1 MGSSHSILVP
11 LSSNPASIEAVS
23 VAALLAKARKSRL
36 QVVHI
41 IEVLRSLPLTAEL
54 EPEARRGEQ
63 LLRRAEEV
71 AAALGVR
78 VEGALVQ
85 ARTAGQA
92 IVEEAAERQVDTI
105 VLGVSS
111 HQLITGT
118 ASLGP
123 TADVVL
129 RNAPCQVIVVRQP
142 LPRPVSQHAAREV
155 SQR

>member
-11 LSSNPASIEAVS
+11 LSSNPASLEAVT

-63 LLRRAEEV
+63 LLRRAEEL
-71 AAALGVR
+71 AAVHGIR
-78 VEGALVQ
+78 PEGALVQ

-111 HQLITGT
+111 HQLITGAPNLGAT
-118 ASLGP
+118 AE
-123 TADVVL
+123 VVL
-129 RNAPCQVIVVRQP
+129 RNARCQVIVVRQP
-142 LPRPVSQHAAREV
+142 LPQPAA
-155 SQR
+155 SGGGHP